1 MEAIASVL
9 CALVLLVHA
18 WMGPYKMI
26 DFKVF
31 QNELILLELFRFRPA
46 IVTGDDS
53 RTKLNIVLGVVN

>member
-18 WMGPYKMI
+18 WMCPYKMI

-31 QNELILLELFRFRPA
+31 QNENGLALLLPKMKMALPSSQR
-46 IVTGDDS
+46 
-53 RTKLNIVLGVVN
+53 